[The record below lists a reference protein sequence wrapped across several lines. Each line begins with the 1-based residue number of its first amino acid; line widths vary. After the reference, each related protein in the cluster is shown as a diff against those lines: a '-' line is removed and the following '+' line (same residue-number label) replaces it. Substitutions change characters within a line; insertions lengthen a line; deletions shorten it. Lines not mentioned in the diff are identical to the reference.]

1 MSVEIDGNPSF
12 DDKSAKNKKLKKR
25 KRKDEEKNSESDAA
39 TSTIERLKKS
49 ASLSQ
54 AAQQEIKKKSG
65 NEPETDVEMQDVEQN
80 MPLHDLTPIP
90 QPDIDEHLEE
100 KSFSTPSVV
109 SSLPKWLSQPILVD
123 PTTTIEVA
131 SLNIDSKLVEKL
143 NNQNITRGFA
153 VQSSALPLLLNE
165 GRDGPNYTYGGDLCV
180 SAATGSGKTLAYVL
194 PIVQCLSR
202 RIVPRVRCVVIVPT
216 RELTIQV
223 TRTFET
229 IGSCMGLG
237 VCGWTGQKNLQQE
250 QYQMLGGLDG
260 SGSTVDILVTT
271 PGRLVDHIQND
282 NTFTLQH
289 LRYLVIDEADRLL
302 DQSFQ
307 SWADVV
313 MTEIDHPK
321 CLQMMDNETSS
332 QKQNVAPYF
341 LSSLPT
347 ALPHHLDSPLQKLVF
362 SATMTRDPSKVA
374 TLRLRDPRLL
384 LVQSEGVDIDDGEE
398 IEGDAIIFSVPPTL
412 KEYRVSV
419 SAEKP
424 ILLHQLIHSN
434 NLNNVLC
441 FVKSNEGAAR
451 LHRLLEII
459 NGIEGKNYPCG
470 LVSGNLSRDE
480 RKKMLNG
487 FASGELKLLVCSD
500 LMARGID
507 VANIEHV
514 INYDPPSSLRRYV
527 HRIGR
532 TARAGRNGYA
542 WTLVQ
547 DHEGH
552 HFSKLVKHLGRTL
565 PLQRLSLH
573 LKDLP
578 EENVELYD
586 NALNTLR
593 TEVYESRKSSK

>member
-12 DDKSAKNKKLKKR
+12 DDKTVKNEKIKKR
-25 KRKDEEKNSESDAA
+25 KRKDEEKNTGSDAA
-39 TSTIERLKKS
+39 SAAIERLKKS
-49 ASLSQ
+49 ASLAQ
-54 AAQQEIKKKSG
+54 AAQQKIKQESK
-65 NEPETDVEMQDVEQN
+65 NEEEKDIEMEDVEQKAA
-80 MPLHDLTPIP
+80 LHGLTPIP
-90 QPDIDEHLEE
+90 QPSIDEYLEA
-100 KSFSTPSVV
+100 KSSAAPSIV
-109 SSLPKWLSQPILVD
+109 SSLPKWLSEPILVD
-123 PTTTIEVA
+123 PTTTIQFS
-131 SLNIDSKLVEKL
+131 SLNIASKLVEKL
-143 NNQNITRGFA
+143 QSQNIAQGFA
-153 VQSSALPLLLNE
+153 VQSSVLPLLLQE
-165 GRDGPNYTYGGDLCV
+165 GRDGPSYSYGGDLCV

-202 RIVPRVRCVVIVPT
+202 RIVPRLRCVVIVPT

-223 TRTFET
+223 SRTFE
-229 IGSCMGLG
+229 IFASCMGLG
-237 VCGWTGQKNLQQE
+237 VCGWTGQKNLLQE
-250 QYQMLGGLDG
+250 QYQLLGG
-260 SGSTVDILVTT
+260 SEENESTVDILVTT

-282 NTFTLQH
+282 NIFSLQH

-313 MTEIDHPK
+313 MAEIDHPK
-321 CLQMMDNETSS
+321 FFQKDNELS
-332 QKQNVAPYF
+332 KQNIAPFF

-347 ALPHHLDSPLQKLVF
+347 ALPHHLDSPVQKLIF
-362 SATMTRDPSKVA
+362 SATLTRDPSKIA
-374 TLRLRDPRLL
+374 TLRLRNPRLL
-384 LVQSEGVDIDDGEE
+384 LVQSEGVELDDGEE

-412 KEYRVSV
+412 QEYRVSV

-424 ILLHQLIHSN
+424 ILLHHLIHSN
-434 NLNNVLC
+434 NLNSVLC

-451 LHRLLEII
+451 LHRLLEIF

-470 LVSGNLSRDE
+470 LVSGNISRDE

-487 FASGELKLLVCSD
+487 FVSGELKLLVCSD

-507 VANIEHV
+507 VANTEHV

-532 TARAGRNGYA
+532 TARAGRYGYA

-552 HFSKLVKHLGRTL
+552 HFSKLLKHLGRTL
-565 PLQRLSLH
+565 PLQRLRLH

-578 EENVELYD
+578 KEYVELYD
-586 NALNTLR
+586 NALETLR